1 MNLQTHRLINESLQD
16 TATSAEKNQQV
27 GGSAMVGVTPTGPVK
42 GNVNYAKSNIN
53 STYASVTEQSAIKA
67 GDGGFTVNVQGN
79 TDLKGGAITS
89 TQAAID
95 NNKNTFSTG
104 GTLTTSDIQNKAAY
118 DANSVSVNVGMGSTP
133 GQSAS
138 AGMSGVGF
146 GTDKGNA
153 ASTTT
158 AGISGIAGDA
168 SKRTGDAQQG
178 IAQIF
183 NKNQVKAEIGAQ
195 TAITS
200 EFGKNAAKAVGEYAA
215 TQLKAL
221 NKQAD
226 AETDPDKLATLKA
239 EIAKWSEGGAYRV
252 AMHTVVG
259 GLTGGTAG
267 AVGAGSASA
276 AAPSIDQLQ
285 TQLQQGLQSAGLS
298 EGASKV
304 IAGLASGATAAGI
317 GAAASGG
324 SVAGGATAF
333 NADMNNRQLSL
344 PERQNALNLAA
355 KSGGKYTAQQIE
367 DALRLAS
374 NKATGETAASNII
387 LDPSKDKALGNNP
400 TDPVAST
407 NFDKGAVFN
416 AGEAGSVVQVNRDGS
431 PLGSK
436 PVDAELAAYI
446 QANTG
451 GANSPYKWVT
461 PQAGATNPNASLNTI
476 TPNVNGCVTA
486 TCAAGLPLDRNPIRD
501 SVDIR
506 NDVADGAALVGR
518 GAGVVSNTATAIE
531 VGSPDPRIKIGA
543 AAVGATATAVDFASK
558 VVEQVA
564 RPDTGKG
571 AVEVGATMLG
581 DIANKVAPIAAPISN
596 EIIEKIK
603 DTNEL
608 KNIQE
613 KIGK

>member
-16 TATSAEKNQQV
+16 TATYAEKNQQV
-27 GGSAMVGVTPTGPVK
+27 GGSVMVGVTPTGPVK

-387 LDPSKDKALGNNP
+387 LDPSKDKALGSNP

-436 PVDAELAAYI
+436 PVDAELAAFI

-451 GANSPYKWVT
+451 GANSPYQWVM
-461 PQAGATNPNASLNTI
+461 PQAGTTNPNAGLNTI
-476 TPNVNGCVTA
+476 TPNANGCVTA
-486 TCAAGLPLDRNPIRD
+486 ECAASIVPVTKPN
-501 SVDIR
+501 
-506 NDVADGAALVGR
+506 N
-518 GAGVVSNTATAIE
+518 
-531 VGSPDPRIKIGA
+531 
-543 AAVGATATAVDFASK
+543 GATAFGIGIDSESNVGLREILPAHTAPLTKEPIGGSTNAQ
-558 VVEQVA
+558 VEWANQVNPLREIGVNRA
-564 RPDTGKG
+564 VYLGGKG
-571 AVEVGATMLG
+571 VDAAISYGIG
-581 DIANKVAPIAAPISN
+581 KVADVVAPLPSGSDKS
-596 EIIEKIK
+596 EK
-603 DTNEL
+603 
-608 KNIQE
+608 
-613 KIGK
+613 